1 MEKGIAII
9 GAGHGGV
16 QAAASLREGGY
27 DGPLTL
33 ICDEPDLPYH
43 KPPLSKAFLKTA
55 DHEPQILRPESFYT
69 SHNIDLRLNT
79 RIAAIET
86 STKKLEIK
94 GGGTIDFGKLILA
107 TGTRSRLLPIAGHDL
122 EGCFLLRSLQDAT
135 KLRDKVG
142 RAQNVVVIG
151 GGFIG
156 LEVAATMAILGKQVT
171 VLEAGERV
179 LGRAVAP
186 LISVYMTKVHQDL
199 GIKVLL
205 NARIER
211 IDGVGKVSGVVMKDG
226 SRFAADLVLIS
237 VGAEPN
243 VELAVAADIACNN
256 GIVVGADLQ
265 SSYPDIYAIGDCAL
279 YRHWHAG
286 RDVRLESVQNA
297 SDQAKLVARNILG
310 AHDIYQDVP
319 WFWSDQ
325 GSVKLQ
331 MTGLN
336 FTSNRSIVHGVPE
349 ENSFSVYHFQ
359 DERLLSVD
367 SVNRG
372 ADHML
377 GRRMIAAGF
386 NPSAQQIAGGAAE
399 LKAALAAHVP
409 AQG

>member
-33 ICDEPDLPYH
+33 ICNEPDLPYH
-43 KPPLSKAFLKTA
+43 KPPLSKAFLKTP

-69 SHNIDLRLNT
+69 SNNIDLRLNT
-79 RIAAIET
+79 RVSAIEP
-86 STKKLEIK
+86 SAKKLTIA
-94 GGGTIDFGKLILA
+94 GGATIDFDKLILA
-107 TGTRSRLLPIAGHDL
+107 TGTRSRILPIAGHDL
-122 EGCFLLRSLQDAT
+122 EGCFLLRSLQDAA
-135 KLRDKVG
+135 KLRDAVG
-142 RAQNVVVIG
+142 RAQDVVVIG

-156 LEVAATMAILGKQVT
+156 LEVAATMAILGKRVT

-186 LISVYMTKVHQDL
+186 LISAHMTKVHQDL

-205 NARIER
+205 NAKIER

-243 VELAVAADIACNN
+243 VELAAAANIACNN

-265 SSYPDIYAIGDCAL
+265 SSYPDVYAIGDCAL

-297 SDQAKLVARNILG
+297 SDQGKLVARNILG
-310 AHDIYQDVP
+310 AHDVYQDVP

-325 GSVKLQ
+325 GPVKLQ

-336 FTSNRSIVHGVPE
+336 FTSNRSIVQGVPE
-349 ENSFSVYHFQ
+349 DNSFSVYHFQ

-386 NPSAQQIAGGAAE
+386 NPSDQQIAGGATE
-399 LKAALAAHVP
+399 LKAALAAFKP
-409 AQG
+409 A